1 MNNHFTILIVEDN
14 PGDLRLLQ
22 ELLRE
27 SKIIDVE
34 TLVGTTLQQ
43 SIDILTKKHV
53 DIILLDL
60 NLPDSHGLAT
70 FNSINNIIHDIPIMI
85 LSGLNDEELATSAI
99 KQGAQDYFVKGSF
112 DNQLLA
118 RAILY
123 AIERKK
129 AENTLKEYELI
140 VESSSDAIFSV
151 SLEGKITHW
160 NKGAEYLFKYTSDE
174 VNNDNVDILLP
185 TESKE
190 LVNQLLK
197 RIKSGNVVA
206 QYETKLISKT
216 KEMYDVLLSAAPMR
230 SQTGTITGASL
241 IVRDISQRK
250 FAEQVLAIEF
260 RVAIS
265 LAESINL
272 DNAAHN
278 ILKTICEVLDW
289 QMGEIWAVD
298 QSNNVLRFV
307 SNWHAINIPTEISEI
322 NERTIFKPGEEVPG
336 IVWEKKSFLYIHDI
350 SESNIVTRTA
360 FINKLHF
367 KSCIGFPILF
377 NNEVLGIVVFFSKQI
392 HEINNALS
400 IMFENIGS
408 QLGSYIKRKR
418 VEGDLLYLAHHD
430 ALTGL
435 ANRVVAED
443 SLNAAISKA
452 KQYHKKVGLL
462 YMDLDHFKLI
472 NDTIGHDKGDQVLCE
487 VATRLRQA
495 TRQTDLVARFG
506 GDEFLMILPDLSDK
520 ESIVIIARKVLQTIS
535 KPIVVDNVKH
545 FLSASI
551 GISIYPDDGDYF
563 TKLFKAADIAM
574 YSAKEAGR
582 NNYKYY
588 SAQLDPLLENKLKL
602 ADDLHEAI
610 RAREFVLY
618 YQPIIDVATNT
629 VVSFEALI
637 RWDRFKSGKLVPP
650 SEFIPLL
657 EETKLIVS
665 VGEWLLKEVCG
676 QINQWQ
682 VIDSKSIAVNISI
695 HQLDFEFIE
704 HVKKILKDY
713 KINAKN
719 LVFEI
724 TESSLMREPDNGIKI
739 IDALNELGIR
749 ISIDDFGIEYSS
761 LSYIK
766 NFKIASLKI
775 DKSFVSTLS
784 SQYNSRAIV
793 IAIIAMAHSLD
804 IKTIAEG
811 VETKDELDFLRENHC
826 DQYQG
831 FYFSKPLPASE
842 VIKFLDQ
849 IDTKNQ

>member
-1 MNNHFTILIVEDN
+1 MNNYFTILIIEDN
-14 PGDLRLLQ
+14 PGDIRLLQ
-22 ELLRE
+22 EMLRE
-27 SKIIDVE
+27 SKIINFK
-34 TLVGTTLQQ
+34 TLVSVTLQQ
-43 SIDILTKKHV
+43 AIEVLKQEHV

-60 NLPDSHGLAT
+60 NLPDSLGLST
-70 FNSINNIIHDIPIMI
+70 FNSINNVTHDIPIVI
-85 LSGLNDEELATSAI
+85 LSGLNDEELATTVI
-99 KQGAQDYFVKGSF
+99 KEGAQDYFVKGSF
-112 DNQLLA
+112 DSKLLG

-140 VESSSDAIFSV
+140 VENASDAIFSV
-151 SLEGKITHW
+151 TMDGKITHW
-160 NKGAEYLFKYTSDE
+160 NKGAERLFKYTSDE
-174 VNNDNVDILLP
+174 MHDNNVDLLFP
-185 TESKE
+185 DESKD
-190 LVNQLLK
+190 VMKRLLQ
-197 RIKSGNVVA
+197 RIESGNIVA
-206 QYETKLISKT
+206 ELETKMIDKI
-216 KEMYDVLLSAAPMR
+216 KEMYSVLISAAPIR
-230 SQTGTITGASL
+230 SKMGTIMGASV
-241 IVRDISQRK
+241 IIRDISQRK

-289 QMGEIWAVD
+289 QIGEIWAVD
-298 QSNNVLRFV
+298 QGINVLRFV
-307 SNWHAINIPTEISEI
+307 ADWHAINIPTEVSEL
-322 NERTIFKPGEEVPG
+322 NARTIYPVGEGIPGK
-336 IVWEKKSFLYIHDI
+336 VWEQKSFLYIHDI
-350 SESNIVTRTA
+350 NESNIVTRTA
-360 FINKLHF
+360 FINQLHF
-367 KSCIGFPILF
+367 KSCIGFPIIF
-377 NNEVLGIVVFFSKQI
+377 NNVVLGIAIFFSTKI

-418 VEGDLLYLAHHD
+418 IEGDLLYLAHHD
-430 ALTGL
+430 VLTGL

-443 SLNAAISKA
+443 NLNAAISKA
-452 KQYHKKVGLL
+452 RQYHKIVGLL

-472 NDTIGHDKGDQVLCE
+472 NDTIGHDKGDQILRE
-487 VATRLRQA
+487 MATRLRQV

-506 GDEFLMILPDLSDK
+506 GDEFIMILPDLNDK
-520 ESIVIIARKVLQTIS
+520 ESIVIIAKKILQTIS
-535 KPIVVDNVKH
+535 KPFVVDNVKH

-582 NNYKYY
+582 NTYKYY

-610 RAREFVLY
+610 RAHEFVLY
-618 YQPIIDVATNT
+618 YQPIIDMATNT
-629 VVSFEALI
+629 VTSFEALI

-657 EETKLIVS
+657 EETNLIVI
-665 VGEWLLKEVCG
+665 VGEWLLKEVCR

-682 VIDSKSIAVNISI
+682 AIDLKNIAVNISM
-695 HQLDFEFIE
+695 HQLNFEFIE
-704 HVKKILKDY
+704 NVKTILMDY
-713 KINAKN
+713 KINPRN
-719 LVFEI
+719 LIFEI

-766 NFKIASLKI
+766 NFRITSLKI
-775 DKSFVSTLS
+775 DKSFISTLT
-784 SQYNSRAIV
+784 SQYSSRAIV
-793 IAIIAMAHSLD
+793 IAIIAMAHSLN

-811 VETKDELDFLRENHC
+811 VETKEELDFLKENHC

-831 FYFSKPLPASE
+831 FYFSKPLPADE
-842 VIKFLDQ
+842 VINFL
-849 IDTKNQ
+849 NQSNSK